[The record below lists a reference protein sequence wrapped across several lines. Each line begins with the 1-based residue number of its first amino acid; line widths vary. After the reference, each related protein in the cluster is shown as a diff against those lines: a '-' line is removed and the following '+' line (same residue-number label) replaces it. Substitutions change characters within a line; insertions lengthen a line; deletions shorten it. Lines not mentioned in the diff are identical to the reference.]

1 MTTTRHTR
9 TALGGLV
16 LAAATV
22 GTWFAWLSW
31 NTGYRVDP
39 ETGAMSGPYSVWQV
53 SGCVVTLIAVAGAG
67 GWWLGPW
74 LVAPV
79 MTVAF
84 TVPWAVHAASTDGSG
99 LWAVGAVL
107 VLIGMAVGSTLVS
120 LAGRLL
126 RGRVGVSRD

>member
-1 MTTTRHTR
+1 MTRRTR
-9 TALGGLV
+9 TLLGSLI

-53 SGCVVTLIAVAGAG
+53 SGCVVTLIAVAAAG

-79 MTVAF
+79 MAVAF
-84 TVPWAVHAASTDGSG
+84 TVPWAVYAASSDGSG
-99 LWAVGAVL
+99 LWAVGAGL
-107 VLIGMAVGSTLVS
+107 VLIGTAAGATLVS

-126 RGRVGVSRD
+126 HGWVGASRD